1 MNAGDEMA
9 LRFPAPPA
17 PPAGWTRDYV
27 LVGDGWVKD
36 GDLNTTFGKTV
47 LPLPYHGR
55 QDYTIPP
62 RGLENDPV
70 YRRFP
75 EDWQTYHTRYV
86 TPQSVLAALRGG
98 VPAMPSVPSAAA
110 LSRSSAQSN
119 TDLVRPAPAR
129 VPIAPSGPRTTPS
142 SISSTSR
149 SEPK

>member
-1 MNAGDEMA
+1 
-9 LRFPAPPA
+9 
-17 PPAGWTRDYV
+17 V

-75 EDWQTYHTRYV
+75 GTGKPITR
-86 TPQSVLAALRGG
+86 
-98 VPAMPSVPSAAA
+98 AMSRRKACSPPCAAA
-110 LSRSSAQSN
+110 FQHARAAAARRAAP
-119 TDLVRPAPAR
+119 VRA
-129 VPIAPSGPRTTPS
+129 VQH
-142 SISSTSR
+142 
-149 SEPK
+149 